1 MCLRW
6 IDDVLMA
13 IGVMSPFHQLS
24 ETLKRFITGMKPPH
38 TVKVTPSW
46 YLATFLTIAG
56 ISLHVEGLQ
65 RSSFNDNCVLLTF
78 THASNLDGFII
89 SSTCPIRHFALAKK
103 ELFAIPFFSWIA
115 LAIGGVPVDRNNRK
129 RAVKV
134 LQRTVSLARNSK
146 IAMAIAPEGTRSPT
160 GQLLPFKKGTFH
172 MWEDTRAPIVPVVI
186 LGAYDLYPVTNS
198 INLPGKVWVR
208 YLPPI
213 YAKEARD
220 RDDMLRLVRR
230 RMLESLMKAP
240 EDLGGQLTWLERTA
254 SFVGGCAMIGA
265 CSGLLWS
272 IHRVLFLDLK
282 LTFLSASLWTAG
294 LSTGVTAVLYVY
306 NVYIVNMF

>member
-1 MCLRW
+1 M
-6 IDDVLMA
+6 
-13 IGVMSPFHQLS
+13 
-24 ETLKRFITGMKPPH
+24 
-38 TVKVTPSW
+38 
-46 YLATFLTIAG
+46 AG

-65 RSSFNDNCVLLTF
+65 RSYFKDNCVLLTF

-89 SSTCPIRHFALAKK
+89 SSTCPIRHYALAKK

-134 LQRTVSLARNSK
+134 LQRTVSKARNSK
-146 IAMAIAPEGTRSPT
+146 IAMAIAPEGTRST
-160 GQLLPFKKGTFH
+160 SGQLLPFKKGTFH

-186 LGAYDLYPVTNS
+186 VGAYDLYPVGTS

-213 YAKEARD
+213 YAKEASD
-220 RDDMLRLVRR
+220 RDAMLRLVRR

-240 EDLGGQLTWLERTA
+240 EDLGGELTWSQRIV
-254 SFVGGCAMIGA
+254 SFVSGCAMIGA
-265 CSGLLWS
+265 CSSLLFT
-272 IHRVLFLDLK
+272 IHRMLFIDLK
-282 LTFLSASLWTAG
+282 LSLLSASAWTTG
-294 LSTGVTAVLYVY
+294 LSMGVTAVLYIY